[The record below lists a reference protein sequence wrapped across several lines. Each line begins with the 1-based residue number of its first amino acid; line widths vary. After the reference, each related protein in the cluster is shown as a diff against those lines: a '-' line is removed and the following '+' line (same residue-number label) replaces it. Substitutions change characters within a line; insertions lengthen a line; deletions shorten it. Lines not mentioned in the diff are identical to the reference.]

1 MAQRSV
7 TLHGRVFLRADI
19 ELLTGLHIGGAAA
32 GLEIGGLDKP
42 VIRNPRTNEP
52 YIPGSS
58 LKGKLRSLMEK
69 VHGAPQTFKVN
80 QDVFVH
86 LPESRQEYE
95 KYHMI
100 CGVFGMLPR
109 WSPNGRRSE
118 FSVPAP
124 TRLTVRDVPLHPDS
138 RKELERLRTDLPFT
152 EIKWEAAID
161 RVTSAAAPRQIE
173 RVPAGARFGPA
184 ELIFSVYV
192 GEGEQPAAIA
202 GLFDWVVEA
211 LTHLEDD
218 YLGGMGSRGNGQV
231 RLRNLSISAR
241 RVVNGA
247 YAAEVRFEAS
257 PASLKELDRA
267 ALRTWLARTF
277 A

>member
-1 MAQRSV
+1 MAARFV
-7 TLHGRVFLRADI
+7 TLHGRIFLRADI

-69 VHGAPQTFKVN
+69 ANGAPQTFRVN
-80 QDVFVH
+80 EGVYVH
-86 LPESRQEYE
+86 APESDEDYKRYWV
-95 KYHMI
+95 I
-100 CGVFGMLPR
+100 SGVFGVLPR
-109 WSPNGRRSE
+109 WGPNGNRNA
-118 FSVPAP
+118 FTVPAP
-124 TRLTVRDVPLHPDS
+124 TRLAVRDVPLREES
-138 RKELERLRTDLPFT
+138 RRELERLRTDLPFT

-173 RVPAGARFGPA
+173 RVPAGAVFGPA
-184 ELIFSVYV
+184 ELVYSVYV
-192 GEGEQPAAIA
+192 GQNEQIVEVA
-202 GLFDWVVEA
+202 GLFDAVIEA
-211 LTHLEDD
+211 LLHLEDD

-231 RLRNLSISAR
+231 RLKNLRISAR
-241 RVVNGA
+241 RIRDGR
-247 YAAEVRFEAS
+247 YGDEMPFES
-257 PASLKELDRA
+257 QPALLKDLDRA
-267 ALRTWLARTF
+267 ALKAWLAQTF

>member
-69 VHGAPQTFKVN
+69 VHGASQTFRVN
-80 QDVFVH
+80 EGVYVH

-109 WSPNGRRSE
+109 WGPKENRNL

-138 RKELERLRTDLPFT
+138 RRELERLRTDLPFT

-211 LTHLEDD
+211 LAHLRMIIWA
-218 YLGGMGSRGNGQV
+218 GWG
-231 RLRNLSISAR
+231 
-241 RVVNGA
+241 
-247 YAAEVRFEAS
+247 
-257 PASLKELDRA
+257 RA
-267 ALRTWLARTF
+267 ATVRCACAICRSAPGGSSTARMPLRF
-277 A
+277 ASRHPRRR